1 MVVTILAMCL
11 AWLLIRTMKTH
22 KRSFIFLLLLLSL
35 ISFAPITALA
45 VETGAAAPG
54 FTLKNLQG
62 QEVSLADFK
71 GRLVMLK
78 LATTWCHSCKELSA
92 EIEKIGPFLKDHN
105 VVFLEVY
112 LQDSEEMVE
121 TYLNGKDHPMTFEA
135 LLDDGQVYEAYSV
148 YAIPRLLIVD
158 ADQVVRFDSGGTGSV
173 PAEEIVALINK
184 VSLQTPAA
192 GST

>member
-1 MVVTILAMCL
+1 MFML
-11 AWLLIRTMKTH
+11 
-22 KRSFIFLLLLLSL
+22 SFTPV
-35 ISFAPITALA
+35 AALA
-45 VETGAAAPG
+45 VDTGVPAPG

-71 GRLVMLK
+71 GRLVLLK

-92 EIEKIGPFLKDHN
+92 EIAKIGNFLKDQD

-121 TYLNGKDHPMTFEA
+121 TYLNGIEHPMTFQA
-135 LLDDGQVYEAYSV
+135 LLDDGQVYEGYNV

-158 ADQVVRFDSGGTGSV
+158 ADQVVRFDSGGTGIV
-173 PAEEIVALINK
+173 LAEDIVTLINK
-184 VSLQTPAA
+184 FGPQSGAAA
-192 GST
+192 GAS

>member
-1 MVVTILAMCL
+1 
-11 AWLLIRTMKTH
+11 MKIH
-22 KRSFIFLLLLLSL
+22 KRSFVFLLLLLFL
-35 ISFAPITALA
+35 ICFAPITVHA
-45 VETGAAAPG
+45 VETGASAPR

-62 QEVSLADFK
+62 KEVSLADFK

-92 EIEKIGPFLKDHN
+92 EIEKIGPFLKDRN

-112 LQDSEEMVE
+112 LQDTEEMVE

-173 PAEEIVALINK
+173 PAEEIVTLINK
-184 VSLQTPAA
+184 FGPQAGTA
-192 GST
+192 GSS